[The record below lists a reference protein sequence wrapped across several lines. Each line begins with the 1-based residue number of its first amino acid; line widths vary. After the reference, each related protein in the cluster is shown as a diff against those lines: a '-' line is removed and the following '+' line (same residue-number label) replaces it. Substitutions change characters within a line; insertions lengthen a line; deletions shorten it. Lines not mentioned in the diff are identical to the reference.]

1 MKIACLFNFR
11 NVELKD
17 AEVVRLEKGY
27 IQVYTGN
34 GKGKTTAA
42 LGLGLRAVG
51 SGCKVIMVQFLK
63 GFPTSELRSI
73 EWLNNQ
79 FEIIRLVPQ
88 DKFFWQLSVEEKE
101 KLKEQLEKEVK
112 RIYQILERA
121 LCDVLILDEIFGALS
136 NEMITINQLNEL
148 LDLKPEHM
156 ELILTGRN
164 APKKIIDRADL
175 VTEMKPV
182 KHYYEKGV
190 KSRKGIEY

>member
-1 MKIACLFNFR
+1 
-11 NVELKD
+11 
-17 AEVVRLEKGY
+17 LEKGY

-51 SGCKVIMVQFLK
+51 SGCKVIMIQFLK
-63 GFPTSELRSI
+63 GSPTGELKSTQ
-73 EWLNNQ
+73 WLEGQ

-88 DKFFWQLSVEEKE
+88 NKFFWQLTDEEKMI
-101 KLKEQLEKEVK
+101 LKEQLNNEIN
-112 RIYQILERA
+112 RIYQILEEA
-121 LCDVLILDEIFGALS
+121 SCDILILDEVFGALN
-136 NEMITINQLNEL
+136 NEMISLSQLNKVF
-148 LDLKPEHM
+148 DLKPEHM

-164 APKKIIDRADL
+164 APESIIERADL
-175 VTEMKPV
+175 VTEMNPI